1 MDTTK
6 NYQVKLVL
14 TNKAELVNHLKN
26 VAAKYKNAGIPLKQ
40 ILIDAVTFDFAF
52 DVI

>member
-6 NYQVKLVL
+6 NCQVKLVL
-14 TNKAELVNHLKN
+14 TNQAEWVNHLKN
-26 VAAKYKNAGIPLKQ
+26 IAAKYKNADIPPQQ
-40 ILIDAVTFDFAF
+40 ILIEAVTFDFAF